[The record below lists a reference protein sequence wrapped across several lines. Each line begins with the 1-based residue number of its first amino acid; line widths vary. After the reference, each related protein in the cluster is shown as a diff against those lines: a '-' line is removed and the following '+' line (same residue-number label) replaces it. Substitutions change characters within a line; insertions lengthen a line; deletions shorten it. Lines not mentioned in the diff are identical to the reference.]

1 MTNIRDIIDMNE
13 LDRQVLAKN
22 VRVQTHP
29 DFPTLMI
36 ANYTEQAAFSR
47 DWNDVTRMC
56 RGLIWDDATGEVLAR
71 GFEKFFNWDEKE
83 APRILDDQVLYHW
96 ADKADGSLGI
106 MYIPDRITGI
116 PRIATRGSFASEQ
129 AALGTDILLNRMP
142 HDGLVQY
149 ISMIDN
155 GYTPLFEIVGPENRI
170 VLRYP
175 ENVLV
180 PLGYIHIGTG
190 EFVAPAGAQPRTMR
204 DLLGDLSRSNAE
216 GWVAWLSNRKV
227 VKVKQAD
234 YIALHRMVSNLT
246 EKEVW
251 RQLSAG
257 TYDKYVKELPDE
269 LFAEAGAWADGLRD
283 QFSVVYHQ
291 AFQLGEAVQ
300 HQRPPLES
308 RKDKALWINKNVKSQ
323 FRGLVFALLD
333 GKDIGPAIW
342 RQLEPDGTPAW
353 QRVTEGGNATKKP
366 PASAEGNS

>member
-71 GFEKFFNWDEKE
+71 PFPKFFNLGEPE
-83 APRILDDQVLYHW
+83 APVLDPSTVSYHW

-106 MYIPDRITGI
+106 LYNDPNGY

-129 AALGTDILLNRMP
+129 AALGTQILHESGRAW
-142 HDGLVQY
+142 QWAEY
-149 ISMIDN
+149 IDS
-155 GYTPLFEIVGPENRI
+155 GYTPLFEICGPDNRI
-170 VLRYP
+170 VLRYDR
-175 ENVLV
+175 NFLQ
-180 PLGYIHIGTG
+180 PLGFVSIETGQFVPPEGTYRS
-190 EFVAPAGAQPRTMR
+190 RTLASLLD
-204 DLLGDLSRSNAE
+204 DLERPNAE
-216 GWVAWLSNRKV
+216 GWVLWTSNREA
-227 VKVKQAD
+227 VKLKQED
-234 YIALHRMVSNLT
+234 YKALHRMVSNLT

-269 LFAEAGAWADGLRD
+269 LFEEAEAWANALRD

-300 HQRPPLES
+300 HQRPPLET
-308 RKDKALWINKNVKSQ
+308 RKDQALWINKNVKSQ

-353 QRVTEGGNATKKP
+353 QR
-366 PASAEGNS
+366 